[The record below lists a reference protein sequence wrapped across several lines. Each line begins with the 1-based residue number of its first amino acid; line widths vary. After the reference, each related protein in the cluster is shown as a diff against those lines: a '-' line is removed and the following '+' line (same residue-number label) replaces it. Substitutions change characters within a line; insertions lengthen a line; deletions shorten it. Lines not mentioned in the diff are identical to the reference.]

1 MNKVQRSV
9 HKLVDQMIQNISAEH
24 AIDAETL
31 AETVAPLMEVRTNTF
46 VRCKGLVASK
56 NNMPVCRCRV
66 VPGTE
71 FCRRH
76 AEILLDEE
84 ETNGECAA
92 STQQCAANTRRGG
105 RCVRNA
111 KPGNELCGL
120 HMQQQLYEQRQGQN
134 LSERVPCIHYKENTD
149 HDDIDFCT
157 GRTPHARTWFCKR
170 HAHLQP
176 VYERMYGAVS
186 AHEYLRVKNKSVA
199 IVDNFIKDNSDIFV
213 QPPVGE
219 EA

>member
-1 MNKVQRSV
+1 M
-9 HKLVDQMIQNISAEH
+9 
-24 AIDAETL
+24 
-31 AETVAPLMEVRTNTF
+31 
-46 VRCKGLVASK
+46 
-56 NNMPVCRCRV
+56 
-66 VPGTE
+66 
-71 FCRRH
+71 
-76 AEILLDEE
+76 
-84 ETNGECAA
+84 
-92 STQQCAANTRRGG
+92 
-105 RCVRNA
+105 
-111 KPGNELCGL
+111 
-120 HMQQQLYEQRQGQN
+120 
-134 LSERVPCIHYKENTD
+134 D